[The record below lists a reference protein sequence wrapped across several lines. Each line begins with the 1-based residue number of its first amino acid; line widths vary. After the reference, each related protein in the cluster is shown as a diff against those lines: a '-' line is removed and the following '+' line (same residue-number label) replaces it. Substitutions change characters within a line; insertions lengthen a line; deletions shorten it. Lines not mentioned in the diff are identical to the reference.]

1 MSSAKVSSSAPV
13 GHTAPTVKLNGVRAA
28 SPASV
33 TASVSALNDSTN
45 VGTSTDQYLPAG
57 DDAAVPVFDP
67 KPEEE
72 ELPLPRASLNDD
84 DAAVRIGLQ
93 FMEHGAPFFTIQEVE
108 QRVETYERTV
118 EQSDE
123 PLRKRTQGFG

>member
-33 TASVSALNDSTN
+33 SASISALNDSTN

-57 DDAAVPVFDP
+57 DDAAVPVFDQ
-67 KPEEE
+67 KPAEDEH
-72 ELPLPRASLNDD
+72 PLPRASLNDD
-84 DAAVRIGLQ
+84 AAARIGLQ
-93 FMEHGAPFFTIQEVE
+93 FMEHGAPFFTVQEVE
-108 QRVETYERTV
+108 QRVETYERTA

>member
-57 DDAAVPVFDP
+57 DDATVPVFEQ
-67 KPEEE
+67 KTEED

-84 DAAVRIGLQ
+84 DVAVRIGLQ
-93 FMEHGAPFFTIQEVE
+93 FMEHGAPFFTVQEVE
-108 QRVETYERTV
+108 QHVETYERTA